1 MSLECSEC
9 ESDARTGHA
18 ESCSRHP
25 SNRARTL
32 EESQRALA
40 EVKQN
45 RDYWAAACEE
55 ARELRDANA
64 AVVLP
69 LDEQIKQLQSQLA
82 EARAEVE
89 DLSRKNST
97 FVDEIVTLKA
107 EVERV
112 RKTWAAN
119 WQEQKD
125 QVEELRA
132 LMADMVRAFEIL
144 EPDEIVNSAV
154 LNRMKAALAKGDAE

>member
-1 MSLECSEC
+1 MKCNHRENMSHCTECC
-9 ESDARTGHA
+9 G
-18 ESCSRHP
+18 
-25 SNRARTL
+25 
-32 EESQRALA
+32 EEHK
-40 EVKQN
+40 EVF
-45 RDYWAAACEE
+45 A
-55 ARELRDANA
+55 ELRR
-64 AVVLP
+64 
-69 LDEQIKQLQSQLA
+69 LQSELA

-89 DLSRKNST
+89 DLSRKNSS

-119 WQEQKD
+119 WQEQKG

-154 LNRMKAALAKGDAE
+154 LNRMKAALTKGEAE